1 MDFMI
6 YMAGHAPAFAPA
18 PPNSLLVTQHKESAV
33 RKHSPRSL
41 RVTQSRVS
49 RAPAPCASTA
59 EQFARDSKQ
68 SQPCAGT
75 VRQHRR
81 TVCTRLK
88 AEPAV
93 RKHPPNRLL
102 VIQSRAS
109 RALAPSTWVV
119 SGSCSA
125 NCVRRWDRSRAASS
139 SRTPPPKARSLSC
152 RGCTPRR
159 GRKAPLCD
167 RAGRALL

>member
-6 YMAGHAPAFAPA
+6 YMAGHAPAFAPTPCASTNERLARDSIQRVSRALAPCAGTRRTACAGFKAEPAVRKHRALA
-18 PPNSLLVTQHKESAV
+18 PPKSLHVTQHKVSRAPTPCASTV
-33 RKHSPRSL
+33 RQHSPRSL

-49 RAPAPCASTA
+49 RAPAP
-59 EQFARDSKQ
+59 
-68 SQPCAGT
+68 
-75 VRQHRR
+75 
-81 TVCTRLK
+81 
-88 AEPAV
+88 
-93 RKHPPNRLL
+93 
-102 VIQSRAS
+102 
-109 RALAPSTWVV
+109 PSTWVV

-159 GRKAPLCD
+159 GRKARLCD
-167 RAGRALL
+167 RAGRALP